1 MIEEA
6 EMFRDADKAQKEKID
21 ARNSFENYVYSLRNT
36 IEDPEKLGNKIS
48 ESDKQTVKDAIS
60 DAQSW
65 IEANM
70 SAEKHEFE
78 EHQKEL
84 EK

>member
-6 EMFRDADKAQKEKID
+6 EMFHEADKAQKERID
-21 ARNSFENYVYSLRNT
+21 ARNSLENYVYSLRNT
-36 IEDPEKLGNKIS
+36 VEDPEKLGNKIS

-60 DAQSW
+60 EAQSW
-65 IEANM
+65 IEVNM

-78 EHQKEL
+78 ERQKQL